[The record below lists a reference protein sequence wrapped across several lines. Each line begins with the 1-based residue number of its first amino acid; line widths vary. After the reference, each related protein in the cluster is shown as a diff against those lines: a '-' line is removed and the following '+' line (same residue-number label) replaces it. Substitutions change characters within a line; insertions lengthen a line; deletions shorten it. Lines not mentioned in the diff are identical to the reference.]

1 MATFNLRLPDGTIL
15 ENIPEGTS
23 PQDIATRF
31 NLPMPGA
38 EQAPAAAPKKK
49 LEWVGNRL
57 VDVMASPEE
66 QARQAVPA
74 APMQPGQQ
82 GSMQPSVGSQVAT
95 ELVGGGFGLP
105 TAMMATG
112 FAPLVGQPSALDL
125 IQDPNRVAEAR
136 AQINAQSQLPP
147 MSKERALGVGIAGA
161 LDPVN
166 LAIPGGGIVN
176 KLLTGGVASIAGDI
190 GAEKGGFWGG
200 LFSGVAAGA
209 GTNLAMNTIP
219 KLFNT
224 VVDSVKGAPEV
235 ARSVATVAGSAKA
248 GAAAQS
254 ALDANPDLAANLSR
268 AREIQKITNVD
279 LPVQA
284 ASGGDTT
291 IDALA
296 KGQMAS
302 ADNTAFT
309 AALKNQQTAAEKAVQ
324 EGINAS
330 TLSPQ
335 VLKQKL
341 FEKGQLAA
349 AASKQVEEL
358 NAQTAGKRKTGLEN
372 ITARISDYTQQYQ
385 SGLLTKEDIGTRL
398 TNLIDAKESAILN
411 KLSPEYTDLLDTA
424 SASGLK
430 LTTENAIP
438 FREFATDSMNAAVFS
453 KFPTLY
459 GQIKTQ
465 LNPAKLAKEGG
476 LSISNVDSLKR
487 ATNKAIRDSKDADQI
502 RVLGALKNELDTAIQ
517 TIDPDF
523 ATAYKAIDAKYATEL
538 GLPFSEKGII
548 DINRARFVEQTVPKL
563 TENAS
568 GLKQALAIIGNDPK
582 GMEIVEDAFL
592 HAIGNN
598 KSIINTATGEINPAQ
613 LKRWVNSNEALKLA
627 PGLKER
633 LLKDA
638 SSIEVLQNNR
648 IRIYEAEKAAKQV
661 RAESLYEQ
669 AYNTKEGINGFVGKR
684 ISNAAEFEDLW
695 NNVKGDVLAREGVK
709 MAMLDNVMS
718 KPGDKLQFF
727 RDNQAAFETAFGK
740 GYLPKLE
747 ALFDASQRLKDFPV
761 VPRLNVGTARKTG
774 FERATGSGLTQIA
787 SEARNPIMGTFR
799 QMGNILS
806 RFTQNQTTKIE
817 NQEIQRFLLDRDA
830 IDKTVDVIGELEKNG
845 LRGKAMGLA
854 KELTKNTAFNL
865 SFGGLVGAKQGLTAQ
880 PKEVIQDE
888 FSEGIEF

>member
-23 PQDIATRF
+23 PQDIASRF

-38 EQAPAAAPKKK
+38 QTAPSPTKK

-66 QARQAVPA
+66 QARQAIPA
-74 APMQPGQQ
+74 APVQMGQQ
-82 GSMQPSVGSQVAT
+82 GSMKPSVGSQMAT

-112 FAPLVGQPSALDL
+112 FAPLVGQPSAFELL
-125 IQDPNRVAEAR
+125 QDPNQVAQAR
-136 AQINAQSQLPP
+136 AQINAQTQLPQL
-147 MSKERALGVGIAGA
+147 SKERALGVGLAGA
-161 LDPVN
+161 LDPTN
-166 LAIPGGGIVN
+166 LALPGGGLFT
-176 KLLTGGVASIAGDI
+176 KGLTGAAASIAGDI

-200 LFSGVAAGA
+200 LLSGVAAGA
-209 GTNLAMNTIP
+209 GTNISLNTAP

-224 VVDSVKGAPEV
+224 LLDSVKDAPNV
-235 ARSVATVAGSAKA
+235 ARSIATVAGDAKV
-248 GAAAQS
+248 AAAIQS
-254 ALDANPDLAANLSR
+254 TIDANPDFSANIAR
-268 AREIQKITNVD
+268 AKEIQKLTGVE
-279 LPVQA
+279 LPIQA

-309 AALKNQQTAAEKAVQ
+309 AALKNQQTVAEQAVKQ
-324 EGINAS
+324 GIEAS
-330 TLSPQ
+330 TLSPA

-341 FEKGQLAA
+341 FEKGQLASA
-349 AASKQVEEL
+349 ATKQVEDL
-358 NAQTAGKRKTGLEN
+358 NEITAGKRKTGLEN

-385 SGLLTKEDIGTRL
+385 AGVVSKEDVGTRL
-398 TNLIDAKESAILN
+398 TNLIDAQEAKIL
-411 KLSPEYTDLLDTA
+411 KQLSPEYDDLLGKATTA
-424 SASGLK
+424 GLK
-430 LTTENAIP
+430 LTTENAAP
-438 FREFATDSMNAAVFS
+438 FRQFATDRMNAEVFS

-487 ATNKAIRDSKDADQI
+487 ATNAAIRNSKDADQI

-523 ATAYKAIDAKYATEL
+523 ATAYKAIDAKYATQL
-538 GLPFSEKGII
+538 GLPFSEKGIV
-548 DINRARFVEQTVPKL
+548 DINRAKFVEDTVPKL
-563 TENAS
+563 TSSPS
-568 GLKQALAIIGNDPK
+568 GLKQALAVIGNDPK

-598 KSIINTATGEINPAQ
+598 RAIIPISTGEINPAQ
-613 LKRWVNSNEALKLA
+613 LRRWVNSNEALKLA
-627 PGLKER
+627 PALKER

-648 IRIYEAEKAAKQV
+648 TRIFEAEKAAKQV

-669 AYNTKEGINGFVGKR
+669 VYKTKEGINGFVGKR
-684 ISNAAEFEDLW
+684 LANAAEFEDLW
-695 NNVKGDVLAREGVK
+695 KNVESDVLAREGVK
-709 MAMLDNVMS
+709 MAMLDNVMN
-718 KPGDKLQFF
+718 KAGDKVQFF
-727 RDNQAAFETAFGK
+727 KDNQAAFETAFGK
-740 GYLPKLE
+740 GYIPKLE

-774 FERATGSGLTQIA
+774 FERATGSNVAQIA
-787 SEARNPIMGTFR
+787 SEQRNPVMGTFR
-799 QMGNILS
+799 QVGNILS
-806 RFTQNQTTKIE
+806 RFTQNQATKIE
-817 NQEIQRFLLDRDA
+817 NQGLQRFLLDRDA
-830 IDKTVDVIGELEKNG
+830 VNKTVDVIAELEKNG
-845 LRGKAMGLA
+845 LRGKAVSLF
-854 KELTKNTAFNL
+854 KDLTKNTAFNL
-865 SFGGLVGAKQGLTAQ
+865 AFGGLVGAKQGVTAT
-880 PKEVIQDE
+880 PKEVVQDE
-888 FSEGIEF
+888 FSEGINF

>member
-23 PQDIATRF
+23 PQDIASRF

-38 EQAPAAAPKKK
+38 QQAAPAPTKK

-57 VDVMASPEE
+57 VDVMASPQE

-74 APMQPGQQ
+74 APVQMGQP
-82 GSMQPSVGSQVAT
+82 GSMQPSVGSQMAA

-125 IQDPNRVAEAR
+125 IQDPNQVAQAR
-136 AQINAQSQLPP
+136 AQINAQTQLPP
-147 MSKERALGVGIAGA
+147 VSKERALGVGLAGA
-161 LDPVN
+161 LDPTN
-166 LAIPGGGIVN
+166 LALPGGGLFTKGI
-176 KLLTGGVASIAGDI
+176 TGAAASVMGDI

-200 LFSGVAAGA
+200 LAAGVAAGA
-209 GTNLAMNTIP
+209 GTNLSLNTIP

-224 VVDSVKGAPEV
+224 AIDALKDAPNV
-235 ARSVATVAGSAKA
+235 AKSVATVAGDAKA

-254 ALDANPDLAANLSR
+254 VIAANPDFSANIAR
-268 AREIQKITNVD
+268 AKEIQKLTGVE
-279 LPVQA
+279 LPIQA

-309 AALKNQQTAAEKAVQ
+309 AALKNQQTAAEQAVKQ
-324 EGINAS
+324 GIEAS
-330 TLSPQ
+330 TLSPTM
-335 VLKQKL
+335 LKQKL
-341 FEKGQLAA
+341 FEKGQLAS
-349 AASKQVEEL
+349 AASKQVEDLNEL
-358 NAQTAGKRKTGLEN
+358 TAGKRKTGLEN

-398 TNLIDAKESAILN
+398 TNLIDAKEGAILK
-411 KLSPEYTDLLDTA
+411 KLSPEYDNVLNAATTA
-424 SASGLK
+424 GLK

-438 FREFATDSMNAAVFS
+438 FREFATDAMNAAVFS
-453 KFPTLY
+453 KFPSLY

-487 ATNKAIRDSKDADQI
+487 ATNAAIRQSKDADQI

-548 DINRARFVEQTVPKL
+548 DINRARFVERTVPKL

-568 GLKQALAIIGNDPK
+568 GLKQALAIIGDDPK

-598 KSIINTATGEINPAQ
+598 KSIISTATGEINPAQ
-613 LKRWVNSNEALKLA
+613 LRRWVNSNEALKLA
-627 PGLKER
+627 PALKER

-648 IRIYEAEKAAKQV
+648 MRIFEAEKAAKQV

-669 AYNTKEGINGFVGKR
+669 VYKTKEGINGFVGKR
-684 ISNAAEFEDLW
+684 LANAAEFEDLW
-695 NNVKGDVLAREGVK
+695 KNVSGDALAREGVK
-709 MAMLDNVMS
+709 MAMLDNVMN

-727 RDNQAAFETAFGK
+727 KDNQAAFETAFGK
-740 GYLPKLE
+740 GYIPKLE

-774 FERATGSGLTQIA
+774 FERATGSGITQIA
-787 SEARNPIMGTFR
+787 AEARNPIMGTFR
-799 QMGNILS
+799 QVGNILS
-806 RFTQNQTTKIE
+806 RFTQNQATKSE
-817 NQEIQRFLLDRDA
+817 NQGIQRFLLDRDA
-830 IDKTVDVIGELEKNG
+830 VNKTVDVIAELEKNG
-845 LRGKAMGLA
+845 LRGKAVTLA
-854 KELTKNTAFNL
+854 KELSKNTAFNL
-865 SFGGLVGAKQGLTAQ
+865 AFGGLVGAKQGIATPAQ
-880 PKEVIQDE
+880 ERVKDE
-888 FSEGIEF
+888 FDEGIEF